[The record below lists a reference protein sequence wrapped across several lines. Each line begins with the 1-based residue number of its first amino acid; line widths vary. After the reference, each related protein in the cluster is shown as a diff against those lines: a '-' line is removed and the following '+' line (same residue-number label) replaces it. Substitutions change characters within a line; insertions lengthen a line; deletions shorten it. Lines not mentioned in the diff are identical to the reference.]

1 MYILVINCGSSSI
14 KFTLFKKQNF
24 TAVIN
29 GIVERIGEPGT
40 TIHFRKING
49 KRLRWQIQLDRIP
62 DAIDHIARQLR
73 DPELGG
79 IDAQQIT
86 AIGHRVVHGGETM
99 HKPRLVDDR
108 VKQVIR
114 SCFDLAPLHNPP
126 NLNGIIACEMLF
138 PWAQQVAV
146 FDTAFHATL
155 PPHAFL
161 YALPY
166 DFYQKKKIRKYGFH
180 GTSHMYVS
188 RMAAQKLGK
197 PVASLCL
204 ITCHLGNGS
213 SITAISQGISI
224 DTSMG
229 FTPLEGVP
237 MGTRCGDI
245 DPAVVFYLMRK
256 EGMDVKQIEALLI
269 RESGLRGLSGLGSSD
284 MRDLE
289 AAAKAG
295 NHQAEIAIQ
304 VFAYRVKKYI
314 GAYAFAMGGLD
325 AVVFTAGIG
334 ENSAWVR
341 QLICDGL
348 EPMGIVLDRERN
360 ASVMEN
366 KGEIHSA
373 VSDVRLLIIPTDEE
387 SEIAH
392 QTAQA
397 VDGHNDLIKPDKAKR
412 RCNPRKAQYTA
423 TLPSD
428 PRHGGGR

>member
-1 MYILVINCGSSSI
+1 MHILVINCGSSSI
-14 KFTLFKKQNF
+14 KFTLFEKQNF
-24 TAVIN
+24 SVVVN

-40 TIHFRKING
+40 TIHLRKSNG
-49 KRLRWQIQLDRIP
+49 KRFHWQIQLDRIQ
-62 DAIDHIARQLR
+62 DAIDQISCHLR

-79 IDAQQIT
+79 IDARQIT
-86 AIGHRVVHGGETM
+86 AIGHRVVHGGEAI
-99 HKPRLVDDR
+99 HKPTMVDDR

-114 SCFDLAPLHNPP
+114 DCFDLAPLHNPP
-126 NLNGIIACEMLF
+126 NLDGIIACEKLF
-138 PWAQQVAV
+138 PWTQQVAV

-155 PPHAFL
+155 PSHAFL

-166 DFYQKKKIRKYGFH
+166 DYYRQKKIRKYGFH
-180 GTSHMYVS
+180 GTSHLYVS
-188 RMAAQKLGK
+188 RMAAQKLDR
-197 PVASLCL
+197 PLASLRL
-204 ITCHLGNGS
+204 VTCHLGNGS
-213 SITAISQGISI
+213 SITAVLKGVSI

-256 EGMDVKQIEALLI
+256 EGMDVGQVESLLI
-269 RESGLRGLSGLGSSD
+269 RQSGLRGLSGIGSSD

-289 AAAKAG
+289 TAAKAG
-295 NHQAEIAIQ
+295 NHQAETAIQ

-348 EPMGIVLDRERN
+348 EPLGIVLDRKRN
-360 ASVMEN
+360 GAVLKN
-366 KGEIHSA
+366 KGEIQS
-373 VSDVRLLIIPTDEE
+373 SGSKVRLLIIPTDEE
-387 SEIAH
+387 SEIAR
-392 QTAQA
+392 QTAQV
-397 VDGHNDLIKPDKAKR
+397 VDGLE
-412 RCNPRKAQYTA
+412 
-423 TLPSD
+423 
-428 PRHGGGR
+428 